1 LSAFARRMSAD
12 APQAVEAPV
21 SAALAEITLGTLADR
36 MLTAFGGEEA
46 SSDDGADAGDLDLF

>member
-1 LSAFARRMSAD
+1 MSAD